1 MENQTLNDT
10 IQFVSDTISS
20 PETIV
25 NNAEAF
31 FDSAF
36 FDPTFFDPATLPLY
50 LLGFVA
56 FVASI
61 LDDWLNPKREFKPI
75 IWYVQEFLYTLISI
89 ALGVSVC
96 IALEVNSSIS
106 WIVAILA
113 GLLGSA
119 VIRTIDN
126 KRDTFADLF
135 VNRLKDKISNGKYDL
150 PTEGDKANE
159 TKVGGDKA
167 NEVKKPKIN

>member
-1 MENQTLNDT
+1 MENQTLNHT
-10 IQFVSDTISS
+10 IQFAGDTISS
-20 PETIV
+20 HETIV
-25 NNAEAF
+25 NNAEVF
-31 FDSAF
+31 FDPAF
-36 FDPTFFDPATLPLY
+36 FDPTTLPLY

-61 LDDWLNPKREFKPI
+61 LDDWLNPKREFKPT

-89 ALGVSVC
+89 ALGISAC

-126 KRDTFADLF
+126 KRETFADLF
-135 VNRLKDKISNGKYDL
+135 VNRLKDKISNVKYDL
-150 PTEGDKANE
+150 PVDGSKKHES
-159 TKVGGDKA
+159 
-167 NEVKKPKIN
+167 KKPMKIKPINN